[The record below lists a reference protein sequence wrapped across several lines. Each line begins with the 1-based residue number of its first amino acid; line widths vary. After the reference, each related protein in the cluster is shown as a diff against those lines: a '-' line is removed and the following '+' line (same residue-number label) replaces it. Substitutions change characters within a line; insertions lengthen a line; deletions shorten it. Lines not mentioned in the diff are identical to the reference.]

1 MSLSCKDS
9 ILFSPSALF
18 DAHAHVSYSGDAPYG
33 IEEFLKFQ
41 KNALPNARMLGG
53 NAIVMPL
60 PAMADRKN
68 GLRDQSSRLLSEDL
82 ERHENFVGEVIVLP
96 EDTDADVERQLL
108 HDRIRGLKCY
118 HFFSPKK
125 PTQNADVCEYLPE
138 SAWHVA
144 NDRGLCITLH
154 LMKDAALSDAENM
167 SYVLDHAR
175 RYPNAKLILAHCGRS
190 FAAWTVLDRAAR
202 FADLPNVFFDLSGI
216 CEPVPMMEC
225 IRAVGSERILWGT
238 DFPISSHTGRA
249 ISLGSGFLWLL
260 EGELERLGCT
270 SAELILYEELRALGQ
285 ASRLLDLSPL
295 TLDEILY
302 KNARAV
308 FGL

>member
-1 MSLSCKDS
+1 MSLPHNAF
-9 ILFSPSALF
+9 LPSFLF
-18 DAHAHVSYSGDAPYG
+18 DAHAHVSYLGNTPYG
-33 IEEFLKFQ
+33 IGEYLQFQ
-41 KNALPNARMLGG
+41 KDSLPNTETLGG

-60 PAMADRKN
+60 PEMADRQN
-68 GLRDQSSRLLSEDL
+68 GLRDQSSRLLAEDL
-82 ERHENFVGEVIVLP
+82 ERHKNFVGEVIVLP
-96 EDTDADVERQLL
+96 DDTDADVERQLL

-138 SAWHVA
+138 SAWRVA

-154 LMKDAALSDAENM
+154 LVKDAALSDTENM
-167 SYVLDHAR
+167 SYLLDHAR
-175 RYPNAKLILAHCGRS
+175 RYPNAKLILAHCGRA
-190 FAAWTVLDRAAR
+190 FAAWTVIDRAAR

-225 IRAVGSERILWGT
+225 IRAVGSGRVLWGS
-238 DFPISSHTGRA
+238 DFPISSQKGKA

-260 EGELERLGCT
+260 DGELERLGVA
-270 SAELILYEELRALGQ
+270 SAELVLCEELRAFGQ

-295 TLDEILY
+295 ALDEIFY
-302 KNARAV
+302 KNARSV